1 MQLDRVD
8 QLFRAFADE
17 TRLRILNVLRD
28 GELCVGDLV
37 RVLET
42 PQPTASRHL
51 AQLRDAGLVSTRRQ
65 GLWCFYRL
73 AEAEGR
79 FHQRLLGCLASCFE
93 EVPELAADLAAARDL
108 RARGGC
114 CPESA
119 ASPARRRPRKL
130 RRPAREPV
138 GSAVRA
144 SRPRG
149 ATLRRK
155 R

>member
-93 EVPELAADLAAARDL
+93 EVPELAADLAAADIGNTAAFL
-108 RARGGC
+108 
-114 CPESA
+114 
-119 ASPARRRPRKL
+119 ASPLA
-130 RRPAREPV
+130 AAIT
-138 GSAVRA
+138 GSTIYVDNGYHAMGMAVA
-144 SRPRG
+144 PPQPTTTT
-149 ATLRRK
+149 A
-155 R
+155 